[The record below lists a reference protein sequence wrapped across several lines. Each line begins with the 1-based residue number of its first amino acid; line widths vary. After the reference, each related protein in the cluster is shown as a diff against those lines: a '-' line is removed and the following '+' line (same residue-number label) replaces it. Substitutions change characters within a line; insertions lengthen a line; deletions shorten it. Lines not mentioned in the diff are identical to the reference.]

1 MNDIIVIIPARGG
14 SKEIPKKNI
23 RNFCCKPL
31 ITWTIE
37 QAQNCKFFDKLIVS
51 TDDNQIAKISKDY
64 GAEVPFLRPKE
75 LATDNSSTIDTIIH
89 TINFME
95 NQSYHPEVVVL
106 LQPTSPLRT
115 SEDIETALR
124 LFIDHKKNCSSV
136 ISVTEY
142 DHSPYWSLKIENEYL
157 KPNFGE
163 KFLKMRRQDLP
174 QLYMP
179 NGSIY
184 ISSTEDLRK
193 FNGFFGDKIIPYI
206 MPKERSVDIDT
217 TLDFKL
223 AELLLGERHETDQDC
238 E

>member
-1 MNDIIVIIPARGG
+1 MSSIAIIPARGG
-14 SKEIPKKNI
+14 SKGIPKKNL
-23 RNFCCKPL
+23 RKLQGKPL
-31 ITWTIE
+31 IAHTIE
-37 QAQNCKFFDKLIVS
+37 QAFSCKYLDEVIVS
-51 TDDNQIAKISKDY
+51 TDDPEISDISKEY
-64 GAEVPFLRPKE
+64 GAEIPFLRPKK
-75 LATDNSSTIDTIIH
+75 LAEDDSSTID
-89 TINFME
+89 
-95 NQSYHPEVVVL
+95 VVMHSIDFLETNEYYPKTLVL

-115 SEDIETALR
+115 VEDIENALK
-124 LFIDHKKNCSSV
+124 LYIKHDVDSV
-136 ISVTEY
+136 VSVSEF
-142 DHSPYWSLKIENEYL
+142 DHSPYWSMKIENDYL

-184 ISSTEDLRK
+184 ISSPEDLRK

-217 TLDFKL
+217 MLDFKL